1 MKDAISPRD
10 FAEAIGVS
18 ESSVKRWIDQGVL
31 TAARTAG
38 GHRRIQREEAL
49 RWLRDTQ
56 TPLLRPE
63 RLELPEATAS
73 VSRATSLDSGAE
85 RFHELLVAGAEVDA
99 RGLLAGLFIAGHAVS
114 RIADDVIRPALMKIG
129 ALWEHGDEGIFIEHR
144 ATAIC
149 IQSIRELVVLT
160 TPAAPDPA
168 SDPRPVAVGGAPSG
182 DPYLVAP
189 ALAALALTEA
199 GFQAVNLGPDT
210 PLPVLELAAARLNAR
225 LVYLSF
231 GAPPT
236 ERHVREVAVFASRLR
251 QSGIHLSLG
260 GRHVDALHPER
271 IPNAFVGRSLG
282 ELSAFARGLVGTFQP
297 VRSAEGGAA

>member
-18 ESSVKRWIDQGVL
+18 ESSVKRWIDQGGL
-31 TAARTAG
+31 GAARTAG
-38 GHRRIQREEAL
+38 GHRRIQRDEAL
-49 RWLRDTQ
+49 RWLRETQ

-73 VSRATSLDSGAE
+73 VTRATSLDSSAE
-85 RFHELLVAGAEVDA
+85 RYHALLVSGAEVDA

-114 RIADDVIRPALMKIG
+114 RIADDIIRPALARIG
-129 ALWEHGDEGIFIEHR
+129 TLWEHGDEGIFIEHR

-149 IQSIRELVVLT
+149 IQSIRELAVLS
-160 TPAAPDPA
+160 TPTSPDPEP
-168 SDPRPVAVGGAPSG
+168 DPRPVAVGGAPSG

-210 PLPVLELAAARLNAR
+210 PLPVIELAAARLNAR
-225 LVYLSF
+225 LVCLSF
-231 GAPPT
+231 GAAPS
-236 ERHVREVAVFASRLR
+236 ERQVREVSVFAGRLR

-271 IPNAFVGRSLG
+271 LSNAFVGRSLG
-282 ELSAFARGLVGTFQP
+282 ELSAFARGLAGTL
-297 VRSAEGGAA
+297 AASRAARD